1 MLYGILASLKNLPL
15 IKNNEVFFNIL
26 AGILIIVLGIIIAQV
41 VIVALRKFIK
51 RNGVDKLI
59 HKSAIHLFST
69 VIRWSI
75 YILFLNLALIKLNIP
90 ELNNWLIPILAII
103 PALVGSL
110 ILIAIGFLLA
120 LYLRDII
127 EDSKIEEAKI
137 LSKIVFYFIIY
148 VFVIFAFKTIMI
160 NQDKTT
166 TNIIIII
173 LSSISAAGIAFWYA
187 KKKEQ

>member
-90 ELNNWLIPILAII
+90 ELNNWLIPILALI

-110 ILIAIGFLLA
+110 ILIAMGFLLA